1 MSVMSTGT
9 SALIAFQRAL
19 TTVGHNVANVNTA
32 GYSRQSTEFATANA
46 TFKGFGY
53 VGNGTQITDV
63 RRVADQLA
71 TTRLLD
77 SSGEMARLGQ
87 LSSLSSRVDTL
98 FSDSATGL
106 SGAWSDFFDSV
117 SGLSSNAASA
127 ASRADVLAQANS
139 LVTRF
144 KQLDGQLDGIDS
156 ELNSKLIGG
165 ADEINRLSAQI
176 AKLNGQIGTS
186 SATASSDLLDT
197 RDQLIKQLVSYTGG
211 TAVSQDGGAM
221 NVYTSGGQALVVGAT
236 ASTVTTVADAYQPER
251 LQLAIKTSTGTVRL
265 DKNAMGGQMGGIMEF
280 RSTVL
285 DPALAELGR
294 IATGLAVSFND
305 AHAAGVD
312 LYGQLGTDLFTLTA
326 PRITGNTANT
336 GSASLSASV
345 TDLSKLDGQ
354 NVVLGF
360 NGTTWSAS
368 NASTGASIAM
378 TGTGTTADPYMVNG
392 VAVTIGAGAN
402 TGDKFLLQPTAG
414 VAGGMSV
421 AISDPSRLAAATP
434 VGVSA
439 DLGNLGTGAP
449 GKVTIT
455 DAGNPALRT
464 AASIEFIDGTQYTVD
479 GDGPFTYT
487 AGQTISANGWSV
499 VLDGAPV
506 AGDTFQISA
515 TPAGSS
521 NNGNAAFL
529 GNLDDAKKFN
539 GGTISLN
546 GAIGGLTT
554 SIGSAARQAKYSADA
569 QTALNN
575 EAQAARDS
583 ISGVNLDEEAAN
595 MLKLQQAYQ
604 AAAQIIST
612 ADSMFQSIL
621 SAVRS

>member
-19 TTVGHNVANVNTA
+19 TTVGHNVANVNTV

-53 VGNGTQITDV
+53 VGNGTQVSDV

-77 SSGEMARLGQ
+77 SSGELSRLTE

-106 SGAWSDFFDSV
+106 TASWSSFFDAV
-117 SGLSSNAASA
+117 SGLSSNASSA
-127 ASRADVLAQANS
+127 ASRADVLAQAGS

-144 KQLDGQLDGIDS
+144 KQLDSQLDGMDS
-156 ELNSKLIGG
+156 ELNNKLIAG
-165 ADEINRLSAQI
+165 ADEINRLTTQI

-186 SATASSDLLDT
+186 SATASSDLLDK
-197 RDQLIKQLVSYTGG
+197 RDQLITELVSYTGG
-211 TAVSQDGGAM
+211 TAVSQDGGAL
-221 NVYTSGGQALVVGAT
+221 NVYTAGGQALVVGTT
-236 ASTVTTVADAYQPER
+236 ASTITTVADPYQPER
-251 LQLAIKTSTGTVRL
+251 LQLALKTSNGTVRM
-265 DKNAMGGQMGGIMEF
+265 DKNAMGGQMGGVMEF

-294 IATGLAVSFND
+294 IATGMGQSFND

-312 LYGQLGTDLFTLTA
+312 LYGELGTDLFSMSP
-326 PRITGNTANT
+326 PRITGNSANT
-336 GSASLSASV
+336 GTASLSASI

-354 NVVLGF
+354 NVLLSF
-360 NGTTWSAS
+360 NGTSWSAS
-368 NASTGASIAM
+368 NASTGAAIPM
-378 TGTGTTADPYMVNG
+378 TGTGSAADPYMLNG

-402 TGDKFLLQPTAG
+402 SGDKFLLQPTAG
-414 VAGGMSV
+414 AAGTLSV
-421 AISDPSRLAAATP
+421 AISDPSRLAAASP
-434 VGVSA
+434 VGASA
-439 DLGNLGTGAP
+439 DLGNLGSGVP
-449 GKVTIT
+449 GKITIT
-455 DAGNPALRT
+455 DAGNANLRN
-464 AASIEFIDGTQYTVD
+464 AANIEFIDANTYMID
-479 GDGPFTYT
+479 GGGAYTYT
-487 AGQTISANGWSV
+487 PGQTISANGWSM

-506 AGDTFQISA
+506 AGDTFNITA

-529 GNLDDAKKFN
+529 ANLDDAKAFN
-539 GGTISLN
+539 GGSVTLN
-546 GAIGGLTT
+546 GAISGLTT
-554 SIGSAARQAKYSADA
+554 SIGSAARQAKYSAEA
-569 QTALNN
+569 QTALNDQ
-575 EAQAARDS
+575 AQAARDS

-595 MLKLQQAYQ
+595 MMKLQQAYQ
-604 AAAQIIST
+604 AAARIIST